1 MRHPSFPTKLSYHL
15 FLYRCPSSYDRCVLD
30 RLSDN
35 IDKAISLH
43 SLAINVDLG
52 KFNGHRAKWINPS
65 VIDLAGIQM
74 LKFSITQSHKWV
86 KKQEEDKQQGKLG
99 EMKSEKE
106 NKESKTRRS
115 GIGKQQRKQRWQ
127 DESEKDKKESKT
139 RWSALVKKAEEVR
152 LSWRI
157 YQCQQ
162 KVWPDKVRL

>member
-99 EMKSEKE
+99 EMKSPRKRTKKVKPDEVGL
-106 NKESKTRRS
+106 ESSRGSKGDRTNLRKTR
-115 GIGKQQRKQRWQ
+115 K
-127 DESEKDKKESKT
+127 
-139 RWSALVKKAEEVR
+139 
-152 LSWRI
+152 
-157 YQCQQ
+157 
-162 KVWPDKVRL
+162 KVRPDEVPL